1 MLGKAFLPFYFF
13 TPRHNKYGFT
23 LAEVLIT
30 LGIIAVVA
38 VLTLP
43 GLIAEHR
50 NKVLIES
57 TKKTYSIIM
66 NALTLAQQAEGGDNS
81 LVFDTSSTSYETSQ
95 KLFKYFNAPKIC
107 ENNRTDDCKKY
118 YITYKFTSKQM
129 TDGTTTGDSI
139 NYPKLI
145 LADGA
150 IISVRQNTSCVNHW
164 VTCVR
169 DENGYCKKDDEGN
182 DIMQSGGD
190 DACGYLYFDVNGIKG
205 PNQYGRDAYI
215 LKVRTNDAIPN
226 PYNPYGY
233 QSFINI
239 LSGKNELVFE
249 NYNIGDKL

>member
-13 TPRHNKYGFT
+13 IPRHNKYGFT

-30 LGIIAVVA
+30 LGIIGVVA
-38 VLTLP
+38 ALTLP

-81 LVFDTSSTSYETSQ
+81 SVFDTSNTSFGTTQ
-95 KLFKYFNAPKIC
+95 KLAKYFNAPKIC
-107 ENNRTDDCKKY
+107 ENNSSDGCKKY
-118 YITYKFTSKQM
+118 YITYKFSSKHLI
-129 TDGTTTGDSI
+129 DGITTGESVD
-139 NYPKLI
+139 YPKLI
-145 LADGA
+145 LADGS
-150 IISVRQNTSCVNHW
+150 IITVRQMPSCGSHW
-164 VTCVR
+164 VSCVR
-169 DENGYCKKDDEGN
+169 DEKGYCKKDDEGN
-182 DIMQSGGD
+182 DIMEPGGD

-205 PNQYGRDAYI
+205 PNQYGRDAYV

-226 PYNPYGY
+226 PYSIGGY